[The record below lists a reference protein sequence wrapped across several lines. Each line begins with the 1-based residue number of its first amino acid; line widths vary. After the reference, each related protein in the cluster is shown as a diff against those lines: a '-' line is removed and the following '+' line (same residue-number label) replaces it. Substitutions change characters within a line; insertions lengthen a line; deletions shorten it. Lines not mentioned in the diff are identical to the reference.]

1 MFHVR
6 SEASPRKEKL
16 IVKNRPKNWILSIVE
31 TCEPFFPIGI
41 SWPRTF
47 FPRNSPLYNEWDGI
61 RKFLRPMRLWKVF
74 QIIFRLPIWGITILT
89 LPNDPPMLRNHQCES
104 RKTAV
109 ANLYVVIANTK
120 WMLSTQFL
128 LCVVNL
134 STRK

>member
-1 MFHVR
+1 MCDLKLRHIK
-6 SEASPRKEKL
+6 RKRLWKTVQKIEFFQSLK
-16 IVKNRPKNWILSIVE
+16 

-47 FPRNSPLYNEWDGI
+47 FPWNSPLYNEWVGK